1 MPSEAF
7 MRRLLQRPVGIT
19 FFNGRSTSGI
29 LCSVDRGSI
38 FILEHMQLNNFSVNT
53 YPLRS
58 VRDINLFPPC
68 NIGPGQGG
76 PPPIQPFS
84 AEYTSGG
91 GGALNGQ
98 MRPRR

>member
-29 LCSVDRGSI
+29 LCHVDLGSI
-38 FILEHMQLNNFSVNT
+38 FILEHMQLNNFSINT

-76 PPPIQPFS
+76 PPQIMPFS
-84 AEYTSGG
+84 PMDARRGG
-91 GGALNGQ
+91 VPNGP